1 MVVVLVNFPNAAFA
15 GILTLTL
22 IGRGLVEAIEGVG
35 EFDQDAVIGLLRVE
49 LGRAHLDRLDL
60 VTGAD
65 DEGVAVRV
73 DVNGVIGDTL
83 KLDVAAIFGE
93 STDNGDLIANGDIS
107 LSIGKDIDTISFWE
121 LGSALGIGG
130 LILDV
135 EGTVDLTG
143 NVASHT
149 IKGLLVDVMGFN
161 AAIHIEFL

>member
-1 MVVVLVNFPNAAFA
+1 M
-15 GILTLTL
+15 
-22 IGRGLVEAIEGVG
+22 
-35 EFDQDAVIGLLRVE
+35 
-49 LGRAHLDRLDL
+49 
-60 VTGAD
+60 TGAD

-93 STDNGDLIANGDIS
+93 STDNGDLIADGDIS

-143 NVASHT
+143 NVAGHT